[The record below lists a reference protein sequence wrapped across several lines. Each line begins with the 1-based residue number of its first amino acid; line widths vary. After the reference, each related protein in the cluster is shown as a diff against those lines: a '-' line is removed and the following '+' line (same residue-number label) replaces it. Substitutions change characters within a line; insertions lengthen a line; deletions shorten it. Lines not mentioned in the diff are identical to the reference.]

1 MTMMLIAICHL
12 HLYEHFRKD
21 ICTYPQTLKLLLTRG
36 NMNQNLLGRGDL
48 NVNYWVPPPEI

>member
-1 MTMMLIAICHL
+1 MLIAICHL